1 MTLARYIPV
10 TRARARYALIQEPV
24 MIRHEERF
32 HADRLRALVPPR
44 PQNVFICRHRLRL
57 EPLISLDYFHVGVG
71 AARMLSFALFGRRF
85 GDPWPGRHEANAFAD
100 VCVPRHFSATSIPAH
115 QRPSMFV
122 IVRHRSSSCSL
133 YLVERR
139 DGSVLDEEV

>member
-24 MIRHEERF
+24 MIRHGQRI

-57 EPLISLDYFHVGVG
+57 EPLISFDCFHVGVG
-71 AARMLSFALFGRRF
+71 ADAFNCFIRTHRRS
-85 GDPWPGRHEANAFAD
+85 PAIASEWPGRHEA
-100 VCVPRHFSATSIPAH
+100 
-115 QRPSMFV
+115 
-122 IVRHRSSSCSL
+122 
-133 YLVERR
+133 RR
-139 DGSVLDEEV
+139 